1 MARMYCC
8 RRFWPW
14 MRSRKTGGQ
23 GPENKGRRP
32 DNRGQ
37 RTENRGRRICILLA
51 SLLVQGVAVV
61 SGAQATGNDGP
72 LVVRATPAGNIG
84 RAMRVE
90 QPPVLDGRDD
100 DAAWQSAV
108 VLADFRQSE
117 PTEAGEPAFPTS
129 VRVVYDAR
137 NLYVLVRAHDP
148 HPDSIVSRLSR
159 RDINTNSD
167 QVGLIIDAYHD
178 RRTGVMLGVNPAG
191 VRYDAVVFL
200 DNQTDPAWDGVWEAA
215 TRVDSAGWV
224 AEFRVPF
231 SQLRFGDQAEH
242 VFGFGVW
249 RDVGRRSQRDMWP
262 PTFRSSRQA
271 LSSQLGTIEGFAG
284 VQRSSKLEL
293 LPFVTTQNITEN
305 RPDGWA
311 HPQRGALGLD
321 LKYGIKEN
329 LTLDAT
335 INPDFG
341 QVEADP
347 AVLNLTAFEVRF
359 DERRPFFQEG
369 VGMFRC
375 VPCQGIF
382 YPRRIGRTPQLRGNA
397 GDPLFTTILGAAK
410 LTGRMAGGYNL
421 GIIEAMTQRE
431 VGVNGQTVEP
441 QTNYIVARVSRDL
454 RGGSTSIGLITTAV
468 NRFLDGD
475 TESFLRRSANMA
487 ALEGF
492 HRFADDRYE
501 FNAYAGRGIVTGSE
515 QAIARTQLSAVHLH
529 QRPDGDEHFDS
540 TRTNLQGGVFS
551 FGLQK
556 ISGAFRFYSTMRL
569 ASTGME
575 LNDAGLVPLINDHS
589 NRSGISLRSTRP
601 GSWYRSSFSAVD
613 AEVHRT
619 SGGLPTGNLVRAHT
633 SFSMLNNWGWALTY
647 VLNNPTRQYCVSCAR
662 GGPALRLDP
671 LQTFQVNVVG
681 DTRNAIIPQFEWAVA
696 AGDGDRSWE
705 RRGALGAEMRLST
718 RLSTSLNVAASKRAD
733 NQQWIAN
740 YGHFLSDTTHHT
752 FARLAQTT
760 MSLTAR
766 ASFTA
771 SPLLTFQFYAQPFM
785 SAGSYSDW
793 RELDRPRADRYD
805 ERFAPYGNGTAPN
818 GFNFKQFNSNAV
830 VRWEYRPGSTLFF
843 VWQQGR
849 LQDGLNRGSFELE
862 RDSRDLFRAHPIN
875 TFLVKATYFW
885 NP

>member
-1 MARMYCC
+1 VR
-8 RRFWPW
+8 
-14 MRSRKTGGQ
+14 GQ
-23 GPENKGRRP
+23 GVV
-32 DNRGQ
+32 
-37 RTENRGRRICILLA
+37 TLLA
-51 SLLVQGVAVV
+51 LLFLSTAPHL
-61 SGAQATGNDGP
+61 GAQGTNGGP
-72 LVVRATPAGNIG
+72 LTIRATPPGNIG
-84 RAMRVE
+84 RALRVE
-90 QPPVLDGRDD
+90 QPPTLDGRGD
-100 DAAWQSAV
+100 DAAWQNAI
-108 VLADFRQSE
+108 VLEEFRQSE
-117 PTEAGEPAFPTS
+117 PSEAGEPAFPTS
-129 VRVVYDAR
+129 VRVVYDER
-137 NLYVLVRAHDP
+137 NLYVLVRASDP

-167 QVGLIIDAYHD
+167 QIGLIIDAYHD

-191 VRYDAVVFL
+191 VRYDAVVFQ
-200 DNQTDPAWDGVWEAA
+200 DNVTDAAWDGVWEAA
-215 TRVDSAGWV
+215 TRIDSAGWV

-231 SQLRFGDQAEH
+231 SQLRFNDQPEH

-249 RDVGRRSQRDMWP
+249 RDIGRRSQKDVWP

-271 LSSQLGTIEGFAG
+271 LASQLGTIEGFAG
-284 VQRSSKLEL
+284 IRRSSKLEL
-293 LPFVTTQNITEN
+293 LPFVTTQNVTEN

-375 VPCQGIF
+375 QPCQGIF
-382 YPRRIGRTPQLRGNA
+382 YPRRIGRTPQLRTNP

-410 LTGRMAGGYNL
+410 LTGRLAGGFNL
-421 GIIEAMTQRE
+421 GVINAVTQRE
-431 VGVNGQTVEP
+431 VGVAGNTVEP
-441 QTNYIVARVSRDL
+441 QTNYFVGRVSRDL

-468 NRFLDGD
+468 NRSLDEETDGL
-475 TESFLRRSANMA
+475 LRRSANMA
-487 ALEGF
+487 VVEGF
-492 HRFADDRYE
+492 HRFADDSYE
-501 FNAYAGRGIVTGSE
+501 FGAYTGRSIVTGTE
-515 QAIARTQLSAVHLH
+515 EAIARTQLSPVHLH
-529 QRPDGDEHFDS
+529 QRPDGDAEFDS
-540 TRTNLQGGVFS
+540 TRTNLSGGVLAFS
-551 FGLQK
+551 IAK
-556 ISGAFRFYSTMRL
+556 IRGALRFNSFVRL
-569 ASTGME
+569 ASTGVE
-575 LNDAGLVPLINDHS
+575 LNDAGLVPLIND
-589 NRSGISLRSTRP
+589 RSIRNNFSHRSLRPT
-601 GSWYRSSFSAVD
+601 SWYRSHFAMI
-613 AEVHRT
+613 ETENHWT
-619 SGGLPTGNLVRAHT
+619 SGGLPTGNLLRAHT

-647 VLNNPTRQYCVSCAR
+647 LVNNPTTQYCVSCAR
-662 GGPALRLDP
+662 GGPSLRMDP
-671 LQTFQVNVVG
+671 FQLFQVNVVG
-681 DTRNAIIPQFEWAVA
+681 DNRSGIIPQLEWAVS
-696 AGDGDRSWE
+696 AGDAGRSWE

-718 RLSTSLNVAASKRAD
+718 RLSTTVNVAASRRVD

-760 MSLTAR
+760 VSLTAR

-793 RELDRPRADRYD
+793 RELDAPRAGAYDDR
-805 ERFAPYGNGTAPN
+805 FIPYGNGAAPN

-849 LQDGLNRGSFELE
+849 LQDGLNRGSFELD

-875 TFLVKATYFW
+875 TLLVKATYFF